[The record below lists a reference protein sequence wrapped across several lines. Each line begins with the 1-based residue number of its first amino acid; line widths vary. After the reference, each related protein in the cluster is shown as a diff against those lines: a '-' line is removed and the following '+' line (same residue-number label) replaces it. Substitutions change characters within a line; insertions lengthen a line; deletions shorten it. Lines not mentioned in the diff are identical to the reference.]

1 MSDEWLVIY
10 RGYSDVDLASEVTW
24 LRTQVRNPF
33 TAQTEGSRSVQ
44 RSTAEM
50 RDRLAAATQV
60 QNERGG
66 ADSGARHMVPDF
78 SGFQP

>member
-1 MSDEWLVIY
+1 MNEWLQIY
-10 RGYSDVDLASEVTW
+10 RGYSDVELTDEVTW
-24 LRTQVRNPF
+24 LRKQVRNPF
-33 TAQTEGSRSVQ
+33 GSQTEGSRSVS

-66 ADSGARHMVPDF
+66 ADNGARHMIPDF